1 MRLLTKLMQNGHGT
15 CERGK
20 KNFFLTTD
28 FKTDQVS
35 ILKIGLQQVKG
46 SSLNTRSSN
55 NLNLL
60 KMNIKRE
67 FEI

>member
-1 MRLLTKLMQNGHGT
+1 MVMVHV
-15 CERGK
+15 RGK
-20 KNFFLTTD
+20 KGLFLTTD
-28 FKTDQVS
+28 FKADQVS

>member
-1 MRLLTKLMQNGHGT
+1 MVHV
-15 CERGK
+15 RGK
-20 KNFFLTTD
+20 KGLFLTTD
-28 FKTDQVS
+28 FKTNQVS

-67 FEI
+67 FEIWKLKILFQLSEE

>member
-1 MRLLTKLMQNGHGT
+1 MQNGHGT
-15 CERGK
+15 FERGK
-20 KNFFLTTD
+20 KDFFLTTD

-67 FEI
+67 FEV